1 MIGGISHPIAVIFE
15 ARGGPVNVAPKYPR
29 PQGPSKLA
37 PGAPT

>member
-1 MIGGISHPIAVIFE
+1 MIGAKG
-15 ARGGPVNVAPKYPR
+15 RPVNVAPEYPR